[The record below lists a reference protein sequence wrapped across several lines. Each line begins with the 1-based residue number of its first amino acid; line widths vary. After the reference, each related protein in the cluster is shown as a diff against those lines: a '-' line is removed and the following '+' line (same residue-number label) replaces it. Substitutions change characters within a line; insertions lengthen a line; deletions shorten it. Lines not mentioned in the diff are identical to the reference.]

1 MHSKTLKL
9 PMKTRPIP
17 RTNLTASVLCLGTAE
32 FGSGVDDATAEQII
46 ETYLD
51 AGGNV
56 LDTAEIYAA
65 WLKNGEHRSETCLG
79 TWLRKHK
86 NRDGLIISTKGA
98 HPRLNAMDKPRMSK
112 SIVESD
118 LDSSLQR
125 LGIDCVD
132 IYWLHRDDPGT
143 PVEEIVLMLEEFRKA
158 GKIRH
163 KGLSNWTL
171 PRAEAARVAAEK
183 LGVEGFIG
191 IQNQWSLA
199 KADASKGDPT
209 WAYTDDSFF
218 EWHLRHNI
226 AAFPYTTQA
235 NGYFRRLENGTIDQ
249 ASDLVKR
256 LFHSPENDG
265 RFKRIKALQ
274 AETGLTVGAIVL
286 GYLLAQPFP
295 VFPLIGPKKVADLLE
310 SIESAQA
317 TLTPEDIAFLTATR

>member
-1 MHSKTLKL
+1 
-9 PMKTRPIP
+9 MKTRLIP
-17 RTNLTASVLCLGTAE
+17 RTTLTASVLCLGTAE
-32 FGSGVDDATAEQII
+32 FGSAVDDSTAEKII
-46 ETYLD
+46 QSYLD

-65 WLKNGEHRSETCLG
+65 WLKNGEHRSETFLG
-79 TWLRKHK
+79 AWLRKQK
-86 NRDGLIISTKGA
+86 SRDRLIISTKGA
-98 HPRLNAMDKPRMSK
+98 HPRLDAMDKPRMSK
-112 SIVESD
+112 HIVESD
-118 LDSSLQR
+118 LNSSLQR

-143 PVEEIVLMLEEFRKA
+143 PVEDIIQMLEEFRKA

-163 KGLSNWTL
+163 AGLSNWTQR
-171 PRAEAARVAAEK
+171 RAEAAAIAAEK

-209 WAYTDDSFF
+209 WAYTDDSFIK
-218 EWHLRHNI
+218 WHERHHI

-249 ASDLVKR
+249 VSGVVKT
-256 LFHSPENDG
+256 LFHNRENEE

-274 AETGLTVGAIVL
+274 AETGLSLGAIVL
-286 GYLLAQPFP
+286 GYLLGQPFP
-295 VFPLIGPKKVADLLE
+295 VFPIIGPKKVADLLE

-317 TLTPEDIAFLTATR
+317 TLTPENIALLTSECIP

>member
-1 MHSKTLKL
+1 
-9 PMKTRPIP
+9 MKTRLIP
-17 RTNLTASVLCLGTAE
+17 RTNLTASVLCLGTPE

-65 WLKNGEHRSETCLG
+65 WLKNGEHRSETFLG
-79 TWLRKHK
+79 AWLRTHK
-86 NRDGLIISTKGA
+86 NRDALVISTKGA

-112 SIVESD
+112 PIVESD

-163 KGLSNWTL
+163 SGLSNWTL

-209 WAYTDDSFF
+209 WAYTDDSFV
-218 EWHLRHNI
+218 EWHLRHSI
-226 AAFPYTTQA
+226 TAFPYTTQA
-235 NGYFRRLENGTIDQ
+235 NGYFRRLENGTIGQ

-256 LFHSPENDG
+256 LFHSRENEE

-286 GYLLAQPFP
+286 GYLLVQPFP

-317 TLTPEDIAFLTATR
+317 TLTPENIAFLTGAR